1 MESKGAKLALLKTEV
16 KRVWGFPVLELA
28 AGFLA
33 FIAVT
38 TIPTLMEIINQSK
51 AQVTFNGV
59 VVDAVYDTMSAQLLP
74 IGLFCGILV
83 ALSFAKD
90 YEQGLMQT
98 LLSSPLSR
106 STVFIVKFV
115 AVTVPLTL
123 LTWGITTFM
132 IAFNYSLG
140 GATVSLLLQVAAASL
155 LTTFLVVFFFGGLAT
170 LIALTVK
177 RTIPTALVT
186 MMLGF
191 LMYFVT
197 TLRAETIGST
207 LANYIAVT
215 PFKASL
221 LGLGKLLGAESIL
234 RVGLAENTLET
245 SVPAIGFLAIALVYV
260 LALLTP
266 MYLYYTR
273 RFEVR
278 E

>member
-1 MESKGAKLALLKTEV
+1 MESNGAKLALLKTELR
-16 KRVWGFPVLELA
+16 RVWGFPILELA

-33 FIAVT
+33 LIAVT
-38 TIPTLMEIINQSK
+38 TIYTLQEITIPSA
-51 AQVTFNGV
+51 AQATFNGIV
-59 VVDAVYDTMSAQLLP
+59 VNAVYDTMSTQLLP

-123 LTWGITTFM
+123 LTWGITMFM
-132 IAFNYSLG
+132 IALNYSLG
-140 GATVSLLLQVAAASL
+140 GATVSLLLQVGAASL
-155 LTTFLVVFFFGGLAT
+155 LTTFLSVFIFGGLAT

-186 MMLGF
+186 MTLGF

-197 TLRAETIGST
+197 TLRAETIGS

-221 LGLGKLLGAESIL
+221 LGLSKLLGADSA
-234 RVGLAENTLET
+234 RVVGLAENTLES

-260 LALLTP
+260 LALLVP
-266 MYLYYTR
+266 MYLYFTR

>member
-1 MESKGAKLALLKTEV
+1 MESKGANLALLKTEIR
-16 KRVWGFPVLELA
+16 RVWGFPVLELA
-28 AGFLA
+28 VGFLA

-38 TIPTLMEIINQSK
+38 TVYTLHEIVNQSK
-51 AQVTFNGV
+51 AQAAFNGV
-59 VVDAVYDTMSAQLLP
+59 VVDAVYGTMSAQLLP

-90 YEQGLMQT
+90 YEQGLMQA

-123 LTWGITTFM
+123 LTWGITMFM
-132 IAFNYSLG
+132 ITLNYSLG
-140 GATVSLLLQVAAASL
+140 GATVSLLLQVAAATL

-191 LMYFVT
+191 LMFFVT
-197 TLRAETIGST
+197 TLRAETIGS

-221 LGLGKLLGAESIL
+221 LGLGKLLGADSA
-234 RVGLAENTLET
+234 RVVGLAENTLET
-245 SVPAIGFLAIALVYV
+245 SVSAIGFLAIVLVYV
-260 LALLTP
+260 LALLVP

-273 RFEVR
+273 RFEV
-278 E
+278 

>member
-1 MESKGAKLALLKTEV
+1 MESKDAKLALLKTEV
-16 KRVWGFPVLELA
+16 RRVWGFPVLELVV
-28 AGFLA
+28 GFLA

-38 TIPTLMEIINQSK
+38 TIYALQEITIQSK
-51 AQVTFNGV
+51 AQAIFNGL
-59 VVDAVYDTMSAQLLP
+59 VVDSVYDTMSAQLLP

-83 ALSFAKD
+83 ALSFARD

-123 LTWGITTFM
+123 LTWGVTMFM
-132 IAFNYSLG
+132 ITLNYSLG
-140 GATVSLLLQVAAASL
+140 GATVSLLLQVGATSL
-155 LTTFLVVFFFGGLAT
+155 LTTFLSVFFFGGLAT

-177 RTIPTALVT
+177 RTIPTVLAT
-186 MMLGF
+186 MMIGF

-197 TLRAETIGST
+197 TLRAETIGS

-221 LGLGKLLGAESIL
+221 LGLGKLLGADSM
-234 RVGLAENTLET
+234 RVVGLAENTLET

-260 LALLTP
+260 LALVTP
-266 MYLYYTR
+266 MYLYFTR

>member
-16 KRVWGFPVLELA
+16 RRVWGFPVLELA
-28 AGFLA
+28 VGFLA

-38 TIPTLMEIINQSK
+38 TVYALHEIVLQSQ
-51 AQVTFNGV
+51 AQATFNGL
-59 VVDAVYDTMSAQLLP
+59 VVDAVYDAMSAQLLP

-83 ALSFAKD
+83 ALSFARD

-106 STVFIVKFV
+106 STVFIVKFA

-132 IAFNYSLG
+132 VALNYSLG

-155 LTTFLVVFFFGGLAT
+155 LTTFLAVFFFGGLAT
-170 LIALTVK
+170 LIALTIK
-177 RTIPTALVT
+177 RTIPTALAT
-186 MMLGF
+186 MMIGF

-197 TLRAETIGST
+197 SLRAETIGT
-207 LANYIAVT
+207 ALANYIAVT

-221 LGLGKLLGAESIL
+221 LGLGKLLGADSA
-234 RVGLAENTLET
+234 RVVGLAENTLES
-245 SVPAIGFLAIALVYV
+245 SVPAVGFLAIVLVYGLALV
-260 LALLTP
+260 TP
-266 MYLYYTR
+266 MYLYFTR
-273 RFEVR
+273 RFEI
-278 E
+278 

>member
-1 MESKGAKLALLKTEV
+1 MESKDTKLALLKTELR
-16 KRVWGFPVLELA
+16 RVWGFPILELA

-33 FIAVT
+33 LIAVT
-38 TIPTLMEIINQSK
+38 TIYTLQDITIPSA
-51 AQVTFNGV
+51 AQATFNGIV
-59 VVDAVYDTMSAQLLP
+59 VNAVYDTMSTQLLP

-123 LTWGITTFM
+123 LTWGITMFM
-132 IAFNYSLG
+132 IALNYSLG

-155 LTTFLVVFFFGGLAT
+155 LTTFLSVFIFGGLAT

-186 MMLGF
+186 MTLGF

-197 TLRAETIGST
+197 TLSAETIGY

-221 LGLGKLLGAESIL
+221 LGLSKLLGADTA
-234 RVGLAENTLET
+234 RVVGLAEGTLET

-260 LALLTP
+260 LALVVP
-266 MYLYYTR
+266 MYIYFTR

>member
-1 MESKGAKLALLKTEV
+1 MESNGVKLALLRTEIR
-16 KRVWGFPVLELA
+16 RVWGFPVLELA
-28 AGFLA
+28 VGFLA

-38 TIPTLMEIINQSK
+38 TIPTLQEITIQSE
-51 AQVTFNGV
+51 AQAIFNGLV
-59 VVDAVYDTMSAQLLP
+59 ANSVYDTMGAQLLP
-74 IGLFCGILV
+74 MGLFCGILV

-123 LTWGITTFM
+123 LTWGVTTFM
-132 IAFNYSLG
+132 IALNYSLG
-140 GATVSLLLQVAAASL
+140 GATVSLMLQVAAASL
-155 LTTFLVVFFFGGLAT
+155 LTTFLTVFFFGGLAT
-170 LIALTVK
+170 LIALTIK
-177 RTIPTALVT
+177 RTIPTALGT
-186 MMLGF
+186 MMLSF
-191 LMYFVT
+191 LMFFIT
-197 TLRAETIGST
+197 TLRAETIGP

-221 LGLGKLLGAESIL
+221 LGLGKLLGADSA
-234 RVGLAENTLET
+234 RVIGLAENTLES
-245 SVPAIGFLAIALVYV
+245 SVPALGFLTIALVYG
-260 LALLTP
+260 LALLVP
-266 MYLYYTR
+266 MYLYFTR

>member
-1 MESKGAKLALLKTEV
+1 MSSKGAKLTLLKTEV
-16 KRVWGFPVLELA
+16 RRVWGFPVLELA
-28 AGFLA
+28 VGFLA

-38 TIPTLMEIINQSK
+38 MIPTLQEIVNQSK
-51 AQVTFNGV
+51 AQATFNGV
-59 VVDAVYDTMSAQLLP
+59 VAKSVYDAMSAQLLP

-106 STVFIVKFV
+106 STVFVVKFV

-123 LTWGITTFM
+123 LTWGVTMFM

-140 GATVSLLLQVAAASL
+140 GATVSLLLQAVAASL
-155 LTTFLVVFFFGGLAT
+155 LTTFLSVFFFGGLAT

-186 MMLGF
+186 MMLSF

-197 TLRAETIGST
+197 TLRAETIGS

-215 PFKASL
+215 PFKAPL
-221 LGLGKLLGAESIL
+221 VVLGKLLGL
-234 RVGLAENTLET
+234 GFAENTLES
-245 SVPAIGFLAIALVYV
+245 SVPALGFLAIALVYG
-260 LALLTP
+260 LAFVTP
-266 MYLYYTR
+266 MYLYFTR

>member
-1 MESKGAKLALLKTEV
+1 MNLKAANLALLKTEV
-16 KRVWGFPVLELA
+16 RRVWGFPVLELA
-28 AGFLA
+28 VGFLA

-38 TIPTLMEIINQSK
+38 TIYTLQEITIQSE
-51 AQVTFNGV
+51 AQATFNGL
-59 VVDAVYDTMSAQLLP
+59 VVDAVYNTMSAQLLP

-106 STVFIVKFV
+106 STVFIAKFV
-115 AVTVPLTL
+115 AVTVPLAL
-123 LTWGITTFM
+123 LTWGITMFM
-132 IAFNYSLG
+132 LALNFSLG
-140 GATVSLLLQVAAASL
+140 GATVSLLFQVAAASL
-155 LTTFLVVFFFGGLAT
+155 LTMFLTVFFFGGLAT

-186 MMLGF
+186 MIIGF

-197 TLRAETIGST
+197 TLRAETIGS

-221 LGLGKLLGAESIL
+221 VGLGKLLG
-234 RVGLAENTLET
+234 VGFAENTLES

-260 LALLTP
+260 LALVTP
-266 MYLYYTR
+266 MYLYFTR

>member
-1 MESKGAKLALLKTEV
+1 MDSNGAKLALLKTELR
-16 KRVWGFPVLELA
+16 RVWGFPILELA
-28 AGFLA
+28 VGFLA
-33 FIAVT
+33 LIAVT
-38 TIPTLMEIINQSK
+38 TIYTLQEITIPSA
-51 AQVTFNGV
+51 AQATFNGIV
-59 VVDAVYDTMSAQLLP
+59 VNAVYDTMSTQLLP

-90 YEQGLMQT
+90 YEQSLMQT

-123 LTWGITTFM
+123 LTWGITMFM
-132 IAFNYSLG
+132 IALNYSLG

-155 LTTFLVVFFFGGLAT
+155 LTTFLSVFFFGGLAT

-177 RTIPTALVT
+177 RTIPTVLAT
-186 MMLGF
+186 MITGF
-191 LMYFVT
+191 LMFFVT
-197 TLRAETIGST
+197 TLRAETIGS

-221 LGLGKLLGAESIL
+221 LGLGKLLGADSM
-234 RVGLAENTLET
+234 RVVGLAENTLET
-245 SVPAIGFLAIALVYV
+245 SVPALGFLAIALVYV
-260 LALLTP
+260 LALVAP
-266 MYLYYTR
+266 MYLYFTR

>member
-1 MESKGAKLALLKTEV
+1 MDSNGAKLALLKTELR
-16 KRVWGFPVLELA
+16 RVWGFPILELA
-28 AGFLA
+28 VGFLA
-33 FIAVT
+33 LIAVT
-38 TIPTLMEIINQSK
+38 TIYTLQEITIPSA
-51 AQVTFNGV
+51 AQATFNGIV
-59 VVDAVYDTMSAQLLP
+59 VNAVYDTMSTQLLP

-123 LTWGITTFM
+123 LTWGITMFM
-132 IAFNYSLG
+132 IALNYSLG

-155 LTTFLVVFFFGGLAT
+155 LTTFLSVFIFGGLAT

-186 MMLGF
+186 MTLGF

-197 TLRAETIGST
+197 TLRAETIGS

-221 LGLGKLLGAESIL
+221 LGLGKLLGADTA
-234 RVGLAENTLET
+234 RAVGLAEGTLET

-260 LALLTP
+260 LALVVP
-266 MYLYYTR
+266 MYLYFTR

>member
-1 MESKGAKLALLKTEV
+1 MESKDVKLALLKTELR
-16 KRVWGFPVLELA
+16 RVWGFPVLELA
-28 AGFLA
+28 VGFLA

-38 TIPTLMEIINQSK
+38 TIYTLQEITIPSA
-51 AQVTFNGV
+51 AQATFNGLV
-59 VVDAVYDTMSAQLLP
+59 VNAVYDTMSAQLLP

-106 STVFIVKFV
+106 STVFIAKFF

-123 LTWGITTFM
+123 LTWGVTMFM
-132 IAFNYSLG
+132 VAINYSLG
-140 GATVSLLLQVAAASL
+140 GATVTLLLQAATAIL
-155 LTTFLVVFFFGGLAT
+155 LTTFLSVFFFGGLAT

-197 TLRAETIGST
+197 TLRTETIGS

-221 LGLGKLLGAESIL
+221 LGLGKLLGADSA
-234 RVGLAENTLET
+234 RVVGLAENTLET

-260 LALLTP
+260 LALLVP
-266 MYLYYTR
+266 MYLYFTR

>member
-1 MESKGAKLALLKTEV
+1 MESNGAKLALLKTELR
-16 KRVWGFPVLELA
+16 RVWGFPILELA

-33 FIAVT
+33 LIAVT
-38 TIPTLMEIINQSK
+38 TIYTLQEITIPSA
-51 AQVTFNGV
+51 AQATFNGIV
-59 VVDAVYDTMSAQLLP
+59 VNAVYDTMSTQLLP

-123 LTWGITTFM
+123 LTWGITVFM
-132 IAFNYSLG
+132 IALNYSLG

-155 LTTFLVVFFFGGLAT
+155 LTTFLSVFIFGGLAT

-186 MMLGF
+186 MTLGF

-197 TLRAETIGST
+197 TLRAETIGS

-221 LGLGKLLGAESIL
+221 LGLSKLLGADSA
-234 RVGLAENTLET
+234 RVVGLAENTLES

-260 LALLTP
+260 LALLVP
-266 MYLYYTR
+266 MYLYFTR

>member
-1 MESKGAKLALLKTEV
+1 MESKDAKLALLKTEV

-38 TIPTLMEIINQSK
+38 TIYTLQEITIQSE
-51 AQVTFNGV
+51 AQATFNGIV
-59 VVDAVYDTMSAQLLP
+59 VNAVYDTMSVQLLP

-83 ALSFAKD
+83 ALSFARD

-123 LTWGITTFM
+123 LTWGITMFM

-140 GATVSLLLQVAAASL
+140 GATVSLLLQVGAASL
-155 LTTFLVVFFFGGLAT
+155 LTTFLSVFFFGGLAT

-177 RTIPTALVT
+177 RTIPTVLVT

-197 TLRAETIGST
+197 TLRAETIGS

-221 LGLGKLLGAESIL
+221 LGLGKLLGADSM
-234 RVGLAENTLET
+234 RVVGLAENTLET
-245 SVPAIGFLAIALVYV
+245 SVPAIGFLVIALVYV
-260 LALLTP
+260 LALVAP
-266 MYLYYTR
+266 MYLYFTR

>member
-1 MESKGAKLALLKTEV
+1 MESKDAKFELLKTEV
-16 KRVWGFPVLELA
+16 RRVWGFPVLELA
-28 AGFLA
+28 LGFLA

-38 TIPTLMEIINQSK
+38 TIYTLQEITIQSQ
-51 AQVTFNGV
+51 AQATFNGV
-59 VVDAVYDTMSAQLLP
+59 VVNAVYDTMSAQLLP

-106 STVFIVKFV
+106 STVFIAKFV

-123 LTWGITTFM
+123 LTWGITMFM
-132 IAFNYSLG
+132 IALNFSLG

-155 LTTFLVVFFFGGLAT
+155 LTTFLSVFFFGGLAT

-197 TLRAETIGST
+197 TLRAETIGP

-221 LGLGKLLGAESIL
+221 LGFGKLLGADSA
-234 RVGLAENTLET
+234 RVVGLAENTLES
-245 SVPAIGFLAIALVYV
+245 SVPAVGFLAIALVYG
-260 LALLTP
+260 LALLVP
-266 MYLYYTR
+266 MYLYFTR

>member
-1 MESKGAKLALLKTEV
+1 MEPKGAKLALLKTEV
-16 KRVWGFPVLELA
+16 RRVWGFPVLELA
-28 AGFLA
+28 VGFLA

-38 TIPTLMEIINQSK
+38 TVYALHEIVIQSQ
-51 AQVTFNGV
+51 AQATFNGL

-83 ALSFAKD
+83 ALSFARD

-132 IAFNYSLG
+132 VALNYSLG

-155 LTTFLVVFFFGGLAT
+155 LTTFLAVFFFGGLAT
-170 LIALTVK
+170 LIALTIK
-177 RTIPTALVT
+177 RAIPTALAT
-186 MMLGF
+186 MMIGF

-197 TLRAETIGST
+197 SLRAETIGST

-221 LGLGKLLGAESIL
+221 LGLGKLLGADSA
-234 RVGLAENTLET
+234 RVVGLAENTLES
-245 SVPAIGFLAIALVYV
+245 SVPAVGFLAIVLVYGLALV
-260 LALLTP
+260 TP
-266 MYLYYTR
+266 MYLYFTR
-273 RFEVR
+273 RFEV
-278 E
+278 